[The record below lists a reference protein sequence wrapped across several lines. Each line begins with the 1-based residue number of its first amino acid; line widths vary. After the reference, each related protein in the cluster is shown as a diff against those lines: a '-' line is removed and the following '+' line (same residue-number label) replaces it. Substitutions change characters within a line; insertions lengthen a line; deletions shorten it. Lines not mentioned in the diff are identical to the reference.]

1 MVYCYYVLIGCYL
14 VPVED
19 LWGYYRF
26 KLVLIIYDTSIPSK
40 FVLLEIWSNV
50 ENSYLCG
57 CYCIKKVSS
66 CLKIIVVR
74 SVWNI

>member
-50 ENSYLCG
+50 EIHIYVG
-57 CYCIKKVSS
+57 ATVSKRS
-66 CLKIIVVR
+66 QVV
-74 SVWNI
+74 SK